1 MIPVIKIIKLYTIL
15 SDFRGGKVM
24 RKALKRG
31 KILVLTTLLM
41 MAITS
46 LCFAQ
51 DPFTKLG
58 RGVANALTG
67 WVELPKNIYKTSVED
82 NALAG
87 VTLGLARGA
96 GLTIVRTG
104 AGIYEI
110 ATFPF
115 PLPENYK
122 PILEPEY
129 VF

>member
-1 MIPVIKIIKLYTIL
+1 MK
-15 SDFRGGKVM
+15 R
-24 RKALKRG
+24 ALAKG
-31 KILVLTTLLM
+31 SVAVAVFALLVTGATV
-41 MAITS
+41 
-46 LCFAQ
+46 CFAQ

-58 RGVANALTG
+58 RGIANTLTG

-96 GLTIVRTG
+96 GMTIVRTG

-110 ATFPF
+110 ATSSFPHTEDC
-115 PLPENYK
+115 LQ
-122 PILEPEY
+122 ILEPEY

>member
-1 MIPVIKIIKLYTIL
+1 MT
-15 SDFRGGKVM
+15 
-24 RKALKRG
+24 KALTKG
-31 KILVLTTLLM
+31 SVAVAVFALLVTVTTV
-41 MAITS
+41 
-46 LCFAQ
+46 CFAQ

-58 RGVANALTG
+58 RGVANTLTG

-82 NALAG
+82 NAFAG

-96 GLTIVRTG
+96 GMTIVRTG

>member
-1 MIPVIKIIKLYTIL
+1 
-15 SDFRGGKVM
+15 M
-24 RKALKRG
+24 RK
-31 KILVLTTLLM
+31 IFLTLFSLL
-41 MAITS
+41 AFVSI
-46 LCFAQ
+46 CFAQ

-58 RGVANALTG
+58 RGVANTLTG
-67 WVELPKNIYKTSVED
+67 WIELPKNIYDTSVQD
-82 NALAG
+82 NAFSG
-87 VTLGLARGA
+87 MTLGLAKGA
-96 GLTIVRTG
+96 GMSLVRTG

>member
-1 MIPVIKIIKLYTIL
+1 MKKSFLKERAII
-15 SDFRGGKVM
+15 
-24 RKALKRG
+24 
-31 KILVLTTLLM
+31 TLAMLL
-41 MAITS
+41 AFATV
-46 LCFAQ
+46 CFAQ

-58 RGVANALTG
+58 RGVANTLTG
-67 WVELPKNIYKTSVED
+67 WVELPKNIYDTSVEQ
-82 NALAG
+82 NAFSG
-87 VTLGLARGA
+87 MTLGLAKGA
-96 GLTIVRTG
+96 GMSLVRTG

>member
-1 MIPVIKIIKLYTIL
+1 MSRALIKGFSAGVVMIL
-15 SDFRGGKVM
+15 
-24 RKALKRG
+24 ALA
-31 KILVLTTLLM
+31 VATV
-41 MAITS
+41 
-46 LCFAQ
+46 CFAQ

-58 RGVANALTG
+58 RGVANTLTG
-67 WVELPKNIYKTSVED
+67 WVEIPKNIYKTSVDE
-82 NALAG
+82 NAFAG
-87 VTLGLARGA
+87 VTLGLAKGA
-96 GLTIVRTG
+96 GMTIVRTG

>member
-1 MIPVIKIIKLYTIL
+1 MTRKKLLQGLAIHAVAAVMI
-15 SDFRGGKVM
+15 
-24 RKALKRG
+24 
-31 KILVLTTLLM
+31 TT
-41 MAITS
+41 TT

-58 RGVANALTG
+58 RGVANTLTG
-67 WVELPKNIYKTSVED
+67 WGELPKNIYNTSVQD
-82 NALAG
+82 NAFTG
-87 VTLGLARGA
+87 MTLGLAKGA
-96 GLTIVRTG
+96 GMSLVRTG

-115 PLPENYK
+115 PLPENYV

>member
-1 MIPVIKIIKLYTIL
+1 MKLLRGFVVL
-15 SDFRGGKVM
+15 SICVM
-24 RKALKRG
+24 
-31 KILVLTTLLM
+31 VLSAT
-41 MAITS
+41 AV
-46 LCFAQ
+46 CFAQ

-58 RGVANALTG
+58 RGVANTLTG
-67 WVELPKNIYKTSVED
+67 WVELPKNIYNTSVES

-87 VTLGLARGA
+87 VTLGVAKGA
-96 GLTIVRTG
+96 GMTIVRTG

-115 PLPENYK
+115 PLPEDYK